1 MHARV
6 PNVRGAGQMSGTDKG
21 PRIPGCDGGLE
32 EPIPVL
38 PAEEWTRPVSA
49 TSPHKISV
57 GMRLDRDLV
66 AWFKAQGPGYQTRI
80 NAVLRQY
87 VEAQAGRK

>member
-6 PNVRGAGQMSGTDKG
+6 PNVRGAGQMNGTDKEPAILG
-21 PRIPGCDGGLE
+21 SDRLE
-32 EPIPVL
+32 EPITP
-38 PAEEWTRPVSA
+38 PMSAQEWTRPVSA
-49 TSPHKISV
+49 ASPHKISV
-57 GMRLDRDLV
+57 GMRLDRDLI